1 LVTEIGV
8 QSRGGDLTGPDR
20 TELARAAGS
29 FRRAYLGVGLMS
41 GLINLLMLTGSI
53 FMLEV
58 YDRVLPSRSVPTLV
72 GLAVIAA
79 VLYVFMGLLDFIR
92 GRVLVRIGAALDHAV
107 GPRAFDAVLR
117 LPLMTR
123 TGGDGLQPLRDLD
136 QVRGFLTGG
145 GLASFFDLP
154 WMPLYLGICFLLHFW
169 IGITALAGALVLM
182 ALTLLSEGLSRR
194 PTREATAHAARRFAL
209 AEAGRRNAEAI
220 AAMGMAGRLGRR
232 FAEVNGRALAAQQ
245 SAADVGGGLG
255 ALSRLLR
262 LMLQSAV
269 LGVGAYLVID
279 QEATPGIIIAGAIL
293 AARALAPVEQVIANW
308 RGVVAARQARVRL
321 NELLG
326 RLPVAGTPLQLP
338 PPAQS
343 LRLEAVG
350 VVPPGDT
357 RLVVQEVGFQLAAG
371 SALAIIGPSA
381 SGKTSLA
388 RAIVGVWPPVRGT
401 VRLDGAALDQWS
413 PEALGLHVGY
423 LPQEVELFDGTVAEN
438 IARFEREAD
447 PRTIIAAAQSA
458 SVHEM
463 ILRFPEGYETRIGEG
478 GRALSAGQRQR
489 IALARALYGAP
500 FLVVLDEPNSNL
512 DAEGEEALNRAI
524 LGVKQRGGIVIV
536 IAHRPGALAAVEQV
550 LVMAEGRSQAFGPKD
565 EVLKRVLRPTA
576 WPLKVAAQN

>member
-1 LVTEIGV
+1 VH
-8 QSRGGDLTGPDR
+8 SRRADLTGATR
-20 TELARAAGS
+20 SELVRAAGS
-29 FRRAYLGVGLMS
+29 FRRACLGVGLIS

-58 YDRVLPSRSVPTLV
+58 YDRVLPSRSVPTLL

-79 VLYVFMGLLDFIR
+79 LLYVFMGLLDFIR

-117 LPLMTR
+117 LPLRTR
-123 TGGDGLQPLRDLD
+123 VGADGLQPLRDLD

-154 WMPLYLGICFLLHFW
+154 WIPLYLGICFLLHFW
-169 IGITALAGALVLM
+169 IGITALMGAVVLV
-182 ALTLLSEGLSRR
+182 ALTLLSEALTRS
-194 PTREATAHAARRFAL
+194 PTREAGAHITRRLVL

-220 AAMGMAGRLGRR
+220 AAMGMAGRLAAR
-232 FAEVNGRALAAQQ
+232 FAEVNARALDAQQ
-245 SAADVGGGLG
+245 SASDVGGGLG

-269 LGVGAYLVID
+269 LGVGAYLVIH
-279 QEATPGIIIAGAIL
+279 QEATPGTIIAGSIL

-308 RGVVAARQARVRL
+308 RGVVAARRQAWVRL
-321 NELLG
+321 NELL
-326 RLPVAGTPLQLP
+326 RQLPVAATPLQLP

-343 LRLEAVG
+343 LRLEAVA

-357 RLVVQEVGFQLAAG
+357 RVVVQDVGFQLAAG
-371 SALAIIGPSA
+371 SALAVIGPSA
-381 SGKTSLA
+381 SGKSSLA
-388 RAIVGVWPPVRGT
+388 RAIVGVWPPARGT

-413 PEALGLHVGY
+413 PEALGGHIGY
-423 LPQEVELFDGTVAEN
+423 LPQEVELFDGSVSDN
-438 IARFEREAD
+438 IARFEGEPD
-447 PRTIIAAAQSA
+447 PPRIIAAAQAA

-536 IAHRPGALAAVEQV
+536 IAHRPSALAAVDHV
-550 LVMAEGRSQAFGPKD
+550 LVMAEGRPQAFGPKD

-576 WPLKVAAQN
+576 WPLKIAAQN